1 MYLTPCTDH
10 RKARDSRAFAGNV
23 ESTVKIPIVG
33 RRGRDVILVEHM
45 LKPKGVKSAEPVL
58 NHMPPLQRRVR

>member
-10 RKARDSRAFAGNV
+10 RKALDSRVFTGKV
-23 ESTVKIPIVG
+23 ESTVEIPIVG
-33 RRGRDVILVEHM
+33 RRGWDVILAEYM

-58 NHMPPLQRRVR
+58 NRMPPL